1 MIEIKDFEIQAGL
14 DNLFKTPQLTSLN
27 TKDALNNISA
37 TFMKDLYLDQP
48 KEVLNYF
55 KYELNNR
62 MVTTIFKNYGID
74 EIYYKDL
81 NPLITKNLVYYLEYL
96 FQTKGSLETF
106 NVFDELFSAFYNNID
121 FYNITVSKIPV
132 NSGNNKL
139 AYILKPLKLA
149 DDKPQTKFFPSADI
163 NLSGKYLMSL
173 NQYHDYKFFP
183 IDTNTIYI
191 DFADS
196 YGTSN
201 NDEFF
206 LQGIRAYTNTLLQGS
221 TFQLILG
228 KLGGFENILFTDV
241 ELILEYMQMN
251 LIRLGDLHSQQYFE
265 VNTNHLTFSTT
276 LILKEETLPEIEGI
290 LREYDDADHSNRKVM
305 KNLKRRWQFLLNNN
319 KSNEKLYTSYE
330 ELGEYM
336 KVEYPNVYENAK
348 LCTDINDYMDFYIQ
362 LYGTV
367 LEEIDTENKFIPPYY
382 SAVFQNVI
390 SGNLFIKNFFQPL
403 FKIFVKYFFP
413 ASMDYA
419 QQVGQSV
426 KIRDKWNAI
435 STEEVV
441 NTEILLNEFSPHLHL
456 ISTHNHAIRTRYL
469 VSYDVLDIDPSTVVN
484 TSVHDYLNFQHIF
497 RGAITSRVNTD
508 YQINDIARTNIYFDK
523 SGDINISDSTST
535 NLSTTL
541 LEEYQRRNDL
551 AITYLQS
558 VFSEENN
565 LSSRN
570 RSKQMPVDILIKTS
584 DQHFINEN
592 IDCQRQKGNFYT
604 TDLTLEEYEYKLARV
619 SGLTSAGL
627 EPLENYEVLM
637 YDMFLTEDEAINTY
651 RFYRYPYLEE

>member
-1 MIEIKDFEIQAGL
+1 MIEIKDFEIQAGI
-14 DNLFKTPQLTSLN
+14 DNLFKTPQLKSLN
-27 TKDALNNISA
+27 TKDELNKISSV
-37 TFMKDLYLDQP
+37 FMNDLYLDQP

-55 KYELNNR
+55 KYQLNDR

-132 NSGNNKL
+132 NSGNNKI

-149 DDKPQTKFFPSADI
+149 DDKAQTKFFPSADI

-183 IDTNTIYI
+183 IDTNMIYI

-206 LQGIRAYTNTLLQGS
+206 LQGIRAYTNTLLQGN
-221 TFQLILG
+221 TFQLVLG
-228 KLGGFENILFTDV
+228 KIGLFESVLFTDI
-241 ELILEYMQMN
+241 ELILEYMQIR
-251 LIRLGDLHSQQYFE
+251 LIRLGDSYEQQMMDLL
-265 VNTNHLTFSTT
+265 TNPHTFSTN
-276 LILKEETLPEIEGI
+276 LILAEEALPELEGI
-290 LREYDDADHSNRKVM
+290 IREYKDADHADRKVM
-305 KNLKRRWQFLLNNN
+305 SGIKRRWQYILNSNR
-319 KSNEKLYTSYE
+319 SNEKLYTNYE
-330 ELGEYM
+330 ELNEYIRN
-336 KVEYPNVYENAK
+336 EYPNIYKNAQ
-348 LCTDINDYMDFYIQ
+348 LFTDINDFMDFYIQ

-367 LEEIDTENKFIPPYY
+367 LEEIDSDNTFIAPYY

-419 QQVGQSV
+419 QMVGQSV
-426 KIRDKWNAI
+426 KIRDKWNTI
-435 STEEVV
+435 GTEEVV
-441 NTEILLNEFSPHLHL
+441 KTELLINLFSPHLHF
-456 ISTHNHAIRTRYL
+456 ISTHKHKVRTKY
-469 VSYDVLDIDPSTVVN
+469 VIPYEIMDIDPHTIVN
-484 TSVHDYLNFQHIF
+484 KSQADNLNFQHIF
-497 RGAITSRVNTD
+497 KMAITKKENTN
-508 YQINDIARTNIYFDK
+508 YNISDIARTNIAFWNDDDIEALDK
-523 SGDINISDSTST
+523 V
-535 NLSTTL
+535 NLNL
-541 LEEYQRRNDL
+541 NKEMLEDYKLRNDISI
-551 AITYLQS
+551 AYIQS
-558 VFSEENN
+558 KFLEENN

-584 DQHFINEN
+584 DQYSINEN
-592 IDCQRQKGNFYT
+592 IDCNRLKGNFYT
-604 TDLTLEEYEYKLARV
+604 TDLQLSEYEYKLARV

-637 YDMFLTEDEAINTY
+637 YDMFLTEDETINTY
-651 RFYRYPYLEE
+651 LFYSYPYLD